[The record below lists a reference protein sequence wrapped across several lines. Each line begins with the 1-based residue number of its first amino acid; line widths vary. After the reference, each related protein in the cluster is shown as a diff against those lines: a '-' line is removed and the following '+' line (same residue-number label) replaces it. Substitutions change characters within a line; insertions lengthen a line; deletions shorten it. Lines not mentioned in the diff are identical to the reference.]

1 MDISE
6 LMKKINGNMDKM
18 DLVSARRLIE
28 NNIELIS
35 QNRHL
40 LKSNSR
46 SLFEILNNNTKS
58 VINTLNRKEM
68 NVIYSINAYASNFD
82 IRGLKLS
89 IKNNPELLVRKDI
102 RHYLNADAITLLI
115 GMNVISKEE

>member
-102 RHYLNADAITLLI
+102 SHYLNADAITLLI

>member
-28 NNIELIS
+28 DNIELIR

-68 NVIYSINAYASNFD
+68 NVIYSINSYASNFD

-89 IKNNPELLVRKDI
+89 IKNNPELLVRRDI